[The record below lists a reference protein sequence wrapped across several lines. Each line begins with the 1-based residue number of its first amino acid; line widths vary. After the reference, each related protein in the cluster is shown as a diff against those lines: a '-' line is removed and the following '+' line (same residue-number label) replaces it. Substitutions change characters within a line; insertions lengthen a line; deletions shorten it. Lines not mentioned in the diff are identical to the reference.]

1 MAGIAKGR
9 GAAWSSPLAIPA
21 GMANMKEM
29 WDDMESA
36 GARIG
41 GEKRQFRDFQPPDYD
56 PRQRRR
62 TDDAGFPQQQVHPV
76 RACASAVRRC

>member
-1 MAGIAKGR
+1 MSSAKELWGAGGELDA
-9 GAAWSSPLAIPA
+9 
-21 GMANMKEM
+21 
-29 WDDMESA
+29 A

-62 TDDAGFPQQQVHPV
+62 TDDSAYTTQQVDL
-76 RACASAVRRC
+76 

>member
-1 MAGIAKGR
+1 
-9 GAAWSSPLAIPA
+9 
-21 GMANMKEM
+21 MANMKEM

-36 GARIG
+36 GTRIG

-62 TDDAGFPQQQVHPV
+62 TDDAGFPQQQVHPLKSYPYFSY
-76 RACASAVRRC
+76 CASFVSVASSDRQQSCHRQTYF